1 MSLQNFLRDGNLV
14 NFLTKKSTVLSKI
27 EPEPIPKEV
36 AGRKIEIINFIL
48 QDVLISRIYNLFI
61 GGYHVGYILKCESLL
76 IFLSLVSPRIPFI
89 FGTYKLGS
97 LLFTELYK
105 KIIDGEHSPYLNKLD
120 IKNLMVTGF
129 EITCVAFTLWLIDNK
144 NNNITV
150 EPNSLYETEEQRLN
164 DTIFTSPFGDI
175 DILGLYKIIVKQTM
189 IKYGLPPFFIGA
201 YNNWYKDS
209 QPLNVKLEISS
220 VFSDEQKK
228 QIEELEEKNQELEAQ
243 KFNRLQPNS
252 NTQVITE
259 EDNAS
264 LHQINNDIKENL
276 QSIETIYQTE
286 TAKIIKQKKIEEV
299 RNMLTNNEEINAK
312 LKESLYLSSFWRS
325 NITKDYFTFLNDK
338 RTKGSKELHDYT
350 GSGMKLMTN
359 KGVEDSGNQEVLDEG
374 SKGLHDYSGSDIKLL
389 IKKYASYLPE
399 LFKNTTMEDILFD
412 TAIYIYIQ
420 TNDMSIFNQENL
432 LDLSGKIYL
441 NMFKKSTQDFVNNSK
456 KEIREEVGFWKTLFG
471 GLRIVSDVKEEEFR
485 NFVSKKVLNSTGTWA
500 VLNDPE
506 KAFTYELYHK
516 LNVYNQIKQKF
527 SKGFLASF
535 DVGLEKSEITTYFTD
550 WFEKRLN
557 TKLEFLYYM
566 SSVAEKSQ
574 MTEQQEE
581 YIAKLEKSTEKNL
594 EVYTEGTILP
604 AQNFQTGL
612 RVANLLVKIFQA
624 KKNAEEQ
631 KNNLMQGVYG
641 LIDLYYL
648 KTTDDKIKR
657 RIEYTF
663 GPLLGKKRFSKQVQ
677 EVPPLYLDSHVD
689 LKTRATLLGSTVG
702 FGFNAFTTYTAF
714 ENFYNKLPVDTSIQN
729 MPFKPLS
736 ELGSSLG
743 AELIIPGLLVY
754 SAIRKIN
761 KSEMTKLEPFIFI
774 ALHFAIEC
782 LIKYNF
788 QTPENETY
796 TLDLADPAFFKLSQL
811 QHLVFFMKHKEYALN
826 LIPRTLHVMQTR
838 NLFKKI
844 HNAIFPNFSI
854 QFIRQVTEENRD
866 VTTNAVLSLLHV
878 IWYRYPRL
886 RYLFMNN
893 KKEDYQLMID
903 LLCLSPSECPIPQY
917 DNVPNFW
924 QIFKPEAVFAIVQML
939 GLTYASINETYLISP
954 LISIF
959 SLLFC
964 YITPG
969 NTPPNRILYTPVTR
983 FKEIEL
989 PDCLNNN
996 MHIKQ
1001 ERVDNYDTKEFDP
1014 ASKLKKNQE
1023 PSLVIF
1029 IFNGAKK
1036 PNTKNMPRRFNAKSC
1051 TYELI
1056 SFIEENKEGDTIK
1069 NHVTNMTYD
1078 GKNWCSF
1085 KNGLQQVMLEKPVA
1099 KKIPVVLLMYEN
1111 VNRERKANLPF
1122 SDLVTYF
1129 INILEI
1135 QTNQIYI
1142 TENNNFNPHKND
1154 HIRCEFYACVLAF
1167 FTLKMESF
1175 SETQVKGLVDSL
1187 KVNYKSKLS
1196 SKNPDVRPLQSID
1209 FLTGMFK
1216 QLDDNFHDSDDY
1228 SNYERNTLLT
1238 DPYTE
1243 FHSKAEFAAEKLKC
1257 KITIFMCEDIYTE
1270 NSIQFK
1276 EINFGNKEVYEY
1288 HLKIGCLY
1296 GALSDQPKPVF
1307 HFFPLKEKN
1316 N

>member
-61 GGYHVGYILKCESLL
+61 GGYHVGYILKCENLL
-76 IFLSLVSPRIPFI
+76 ILLSLVSPRIPFI

-97 LLFTELYK
+97 ILFTELHK
-105 KIIDGEHSPYLNKLD
+105 KIINGEHSPYLNTLNL
-120 IKNLMVTGF
+120 KNLMITGF

-144 NNNITV
+144 KHNITV
-150 EPNSLYETEEQRLN
+150 EPNSLYETEEQRLKN
-164 DTIFTSPFGDI
+164 TIFTSPYGDI
-175 DILGLYKIIVKQTM
+175 DIFGFYTIIVKQT
-189 IKYGLPPFFIGA
+189 ILKYCLPSLFIGV
-201 YNNWYKDS
+201 YNQWLKDL
-209 QPLNVKLEISS
+209 QTKNVNLEISS
-220 VFSDEQKK
+220 LFPSDKK
-228 QIEELEEKNQELEAQ
+228 AKIKELERNNQELAD
-243 KFNRLQPNS
+243 KKSNHLQPNS
-252 NTQVITE
+252 DTQAITK
-259 EDNAS
+259 EDNMS
-264 LHQINNDIKENL
+264 IEKINNDIKENL
-276 QSIETIYQTE
+276 QSIETITQTE
-286 TAKIIKQKKIEEV
+286 TAEIIKQKKIEEV
-299 RNMLTNNEEINAK
+299 KNMLSNNEETNAK
-312 LKESLYLSSFWRS
+312 LKESLYLSSFWQDDTTTNEYFNFLDGEIS
-325 NITKDYFTFLNDK
+325 NEVKNQAVIY
-338 RTKGSKELHDYT
+338 
-350 GSGMKLMTN
+350 
-359 KGVEDSGNQEVLDEG
+359 EDSEELG
-374 SKGLHDYSGSDIKLL
+374 DYNGSDISLL
-389 IKKYASYLPE
+389 IKKYALYLPE
-399 LFKNTTMEDILFD
+399 TSTNTTMEDIVFN
-412 TAIYIYIQ
+412 TAIYIYIK
-420 TNDMSIFNQENL
+420 TNDMSIFSQKNL
-432 LDLSGKIYL
+432 LDLSGKVYL
-441 NMFKKSTQDFVNNSK
+441 HMFINSTQNFLNNRK
-456 KEIREEVGFWKTLFG
+456 KEIRDKVTWFQNFRG
-471 GLRIVSDVKEEEFR
+471 GWRVITDGKKEDFR
-485 NFVSKKVLNSTGTWA
+485 NFVSNKVLNNTGRDWTS
-500 VLNDPE
+500 LTE
-506 KAFTYELYHK
+506 TEQAFSSELYDK
-516 LNVYNQIKQKF
+516 LAVYNEIKDKF
-527 SKGFLASF
+527 RKGFLASF
-535 DVGLEKSEITTYFTD
+535 DAGLEKADFTPFFTG
-550 WFEKRLN
+550 WFKKNLN

-566 SSVAEKSQ
+566 SSIAENSQ
-574 MTEQQEE
+574 MTKQQQE
-581 YIAKLEKSTEKNL
+581 YIAALQKSTEKYL

-604 AQNFQTGL
+604 AKNLQTGL
-612 RVANLLVKIFQA
+612 RAANLLVKIFQA
-624 KKNAEEQ
+624 KKNSEGQ
-631 KNNLMQGVYG
+631 KNSFEKGVSA

-648 KTTDDKIKR
+648 KTTDDKITQQ
-657 RIEYTF
+657 IEYTF
-663 GPLLGKKRFSKQVQ
+663 GPLIENTRFSEQVQ
-677 EVPPLYLDSHVD
+677 QVKPLYLDSRVD
-689 LKTRATLLGSTVG
+689 WQTRFSDLGSTVS
-702 FGFNAFTTYTAF
+702 FGVNVYNTFGAVEKFSNTMPEDITFTHIMNT
-714 ENFYNKLPVDTSIQN
+714 PI
-729 MPFKPLS
+729 KPLM
-736 ELGSSLG
+736 EFGSSLG

-754 SAIRKIN
+754 TAVRKIN
-761 KSEMTKLEPFIFI
+761 KSEMTKLEPFILI

-782 LIKYNF
+782 LLKYTF
-788 QTPENETY
+788 QAPENETY
-796 TLDLADPAFFKLSQL
+796 TLNTVDPAFYKLPQL
-811 QHLVFFMKHKEYALN
+811 QRLVLIIKHNEYALN

-854 QFIRQVTEENRD
+854 PFIRQVTEENRD

-893 KKEDYQLMID
+893 EKEDYQLMVD

-924 QIFKPEAVFAIVQML
+924 QIFKPEAVFAIVQIL
-939 GLTYASINETYLISP
+939 GLTYASINEAYLISP

-983 FKEIEL
+983 FKEIKL

-1014 ASKLKKNQE
+1014 ASKLAENKE

-1051 TYELI
+1051 TYKLI

-1175 SETQVKGLVDSL
+1175 SEAQVDQLVQDL

-1196 SKNPDVRPLQSID
+1196 SENSEVPVGHRQSID
-1209 FLTGMFK
+1209 ILTGMFEH
-1216 QLDDNFHDSDDY
+1216 LDGDFNQSDY
-1228 SNYERNTLLT
+1228 SNYERKTLLT

-1243 FHSKAEFAAEKLKC
+1243 FHSKAKFAAEKLKC
-1257 KITIFMCEDIYTE
+1257 ALTIYMCEDIYTE
-1270 NSIQFK
+1270 NPIQFK
-1276 EINFGNKEVYEY
+1276 EIEFGNKEEDKY